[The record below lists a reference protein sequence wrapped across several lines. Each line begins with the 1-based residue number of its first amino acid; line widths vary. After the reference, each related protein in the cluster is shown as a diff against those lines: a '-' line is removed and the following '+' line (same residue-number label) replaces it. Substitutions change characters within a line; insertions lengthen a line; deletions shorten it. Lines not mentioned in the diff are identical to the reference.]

1 MIQTMIKI
9 ELCNM
14 SHKYSSMLY
23 NNFFKQNKY
32 TFITKKDNINNYLKI
47 LDSLS
52 FNKIEV
58 A

>member
-1 MIQTMIKI
+1 MIKI